1 MRTPP
6 PSRRIVARRVAA
18 AVVALLVAAPISCG
32 GPAPS
37 AEEGGAAAGSPTS
50 SPAAAGTARGT
61 AAGLWCLCGTASA
74 LELRTVDGSATV
86 SLPSSS
92 ADPSWASGD
101 TATGFVVTTGRGG
114 GIYDSGPHPGTVP
127 RWTRLAL
134 SGVAAEDLGR
144 DWAFGAVSPDGTR
157 VAAIAGRPGSG
168 VRDTRLIVASRGDG
182 QATVVAIAAEEDG
195 RPAVWLDD
203 RTIAVP
209 IRDTLDRPALEIV
222 DLASYRRRTVTTDS
236 GALASAAAAGLVA
249 FAARSDGPILVGPS
263 SGLGTGVAFAALPTG
278 TTARTAGQLLLDDG
292 GRRLAAMW
300 IDDAGDPASIGVYE
314 RTAVSWTFVAE
325 FILTP
330 GTTRAVLA
338 GFDP

>member
-1 MRTPP
+1 M
-6 PSRRIVARRVAA
+6 AA
-18 AVVALLVAAPISCG
+18 AAVALLVAAPISCDR
-32 GPAPS
+32 PAPS
-37 AEEGGAAAGSPTS
+37 PAASAAAAGSPTS
-50 SPAAAGTARGT
+50 SLAAAGIPSPSPTVAGTPRGT
-61 AAGLWCLCGTASA
+61 AAGLWCLCGPAAA
-74 LELRTVDGSATV
+74 LELRTVGGTSIVT
-86 SLPSSS
+86 LPPSI

-101 TATGFVVTTGRGG
+101 AATGFVVTAGRGG

-134 SGVAAEDLGR
+134 SGVTAEDPDR
-144 DWAFGAVSPDGTR
+144 DWSFGAVSPDGSR

-168 VRDTRLIVASRGDG
+168 VRDTRLIVVSRSDG
-182 QATVVAIAAEEDG
+182 HATVTAIAAEEDG

-209 IRDTLDRPALEIV
+209 IRDDLDRPALEIV
-222 DLASYRRRTVTTDS
+222 DLATGRQRTVTTDS
-236 GALASAAAAGLVA
+236 GAIASAAAAGSIA
-249 FAARSDGPILVGPS
+249 FQARSDGTILVGPS
-263 SGLGTGVAFAALPTG
+263 SSLGTRAAFAALPTG

-300 IDDAGDPASIGVYE
+300 IDDTGDPASIGVYE
-314 RTAVSWTFVAE
+314 RTVTSWTFVAE
-325 FILTP
+325 FILAP